1 MDGQVHPDPFLL
13 EAHRARALRLPVGGR
28 PQVFMC
34 GPGPGHWIGL
44 CTCSLSTGLGSS
56 SPYLLWFLI
65 WSVVSVSTE
74 IF

>member
-34 GPGPGHWIGL
+34 GPGPGRWIGL
-44 CTCSLSTGLGSS
+44 CTCSLSTGQI
-56 SPYLLWFLI
+56 WFLI